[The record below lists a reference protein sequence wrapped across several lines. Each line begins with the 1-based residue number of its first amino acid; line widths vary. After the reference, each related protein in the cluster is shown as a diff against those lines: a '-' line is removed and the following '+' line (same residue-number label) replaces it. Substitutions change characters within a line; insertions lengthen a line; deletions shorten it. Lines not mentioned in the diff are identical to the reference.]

1 MSKKAGLKHTSDK
14 ENREKTLLLSELK
27 RTQAHLNTVQ
37 NNLEEICDPTLV
49 DSHIYELKATQL
61 RYQFLLNRMKQFG
74 H

>member
-1 MSKKAGLKHTSDK
+1 MLKKPYTKHTSDEEK
-14 ENREKTLLLSELK
+14 RERSLVLSELK
-27 RTQAHLNTVQ
+27 RTQARLDTVQ

-49 DSHIYELKATQL
+49 ESHIYELKANQL

>member
-1 MSKKAGLKHTSDK
+1 MLKKTSIKHTS
-14 ENREKTLLLSELK
+14 REEREERTLLLSELR
-27 RTQAHLNTVQ
+27 RTQIRLDTVQ

-49 DSHIYELKATQL
+49 ESHIYELKATQL